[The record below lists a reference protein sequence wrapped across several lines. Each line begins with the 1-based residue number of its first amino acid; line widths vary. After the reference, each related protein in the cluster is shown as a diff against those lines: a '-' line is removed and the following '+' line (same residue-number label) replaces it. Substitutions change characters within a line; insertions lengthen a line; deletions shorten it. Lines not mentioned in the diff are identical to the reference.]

1 MIDASKLY
9 YNRYGKNSDL
19 DLSQVDI
26 SPLLKSILSRA
37 SVRKFSKKPVTKEI
51 LMFLLM
57 SARNRRNTGAVSAHL
72 VFPIRFDISVLIL
85 VSCIT
90 KI

>member
-9 YNRYGKNSDL
+9 YNRYGKYSDL

-37 SVRKFSKKPVTKEI
+37 SVRKFSKKPVTK
-51 LMFLLM
+51 
-57 SARNRRNTGAVSAHL
+57 
-72 VFPIRFDISVLIL
+72 
-85 VSCIT
+85 
-90 KI
+90 

>member
-9 YNRYGKNSDL
+9 YNRYGKYSDL

-37 SVRKFSKKPVTKEI
+37 SVRKFTKKPRPKTK
-51 LMFLLM
+51 
-57 SARNRRNTGAVSAHL
+57 TY
-72 VFPIRFDISVLIL
+72 
-85 VSCIT
+85 
-90 KI
+90 

>member
-37 SVRKFSKKPVTKEI
+37 SVRKFSKKPVNMI
-51 LMFLLM
+51 
-57 SARNRRNTGAVSAHL
+57 NVSKS
-72 VFPIRFDISVLIL
+72 IVLKK
-85 VSCIT
+85 SQ
-90 KI
+90 